1 MERSPNII
9 TAAISSKTTRTLQLK
24 LSDLHNNLLTF
35 LMPCLFNILMPFMSD
50 VIKKELTSCKLS
62 LWGQMERLMDMEP
75 TCLTS
80 TLMTL
85 IQTIL
90 QKSTLQLLEMDR
102 SGSILI
108 FTVVEKFVSVSQE
121 HGEEVQWKIGI
132 LKFQLFYRFL
142 SQFNPSSCL
151 KKFTLTNPV
160 SNMSKE
166 QSKVR
171 RKTKLMPTSSDMETS
186 NLPCSKTSKIHLKD
200 SRMSLKGTFI

>member
-1 MERSPNII
+1 MSKRRFCNFHLLRNILYCWKIWDLIMWTWRIRMERSPNII

-108 FTVVEKFVSVSQE
+108 FTVVEKFVSVS
-121 HGEEVQWKIGI
+121 
-132 LKFQLFYRFL
+132 
-142 SQFNPSSCL
+142 
-151 KKFTLTNPV
+151 
-160 SNMSKE
+160 
-166 QSKVR
+166 
-171 RKTKLMPTSSDMETS
+171 
-186 NLPCSKTSKIHLKD
+186 
-200 SRMSLKGTFI
+200 